1 MNVIVIIAGQAG
13 PPGRHTPLLLYP
25 SILIIF
31 VVTNIFNIEFI
42 SMHIYVC
49 NIICIYINQTIVNAI
64 YIYIYIHTCIYRT
77 NSELDIIKF
86 GYQHLQLLNLS

>member
-1 MNVIVIIAGQAG
+1 M
-13 PPGRHTPLLLYP
+13 
-25 SILIIF
+25 
-31 VVTNIFNIEFI
+31 
-42 SMHIYVC
+42 
-49 NIICIYINQTIVNAI
+49 YIHKSNNSECDI

>member
-1 MNVIVIIAGQAG
+1 MNVIVIAG
-13 PPGRHTPLLLYP
+13 PQAHTIIIL
-25 SILIIF
+25 SIYTI
-31 VVTNIFNIEFI
+31 VANIFNIEFI
-42 SMHIYVC
+42 STGCMHIYVC